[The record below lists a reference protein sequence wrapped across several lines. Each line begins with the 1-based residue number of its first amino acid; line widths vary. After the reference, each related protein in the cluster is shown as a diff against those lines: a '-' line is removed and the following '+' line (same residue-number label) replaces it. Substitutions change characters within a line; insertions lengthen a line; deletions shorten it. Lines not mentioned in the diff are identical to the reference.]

1 MIAASAL
8 PRIPGDGLS
17 LAFREWNAEA
27 ESMPVVLLHG
37 VTGSSADWIAAAR
50 HLEGWR
56 TLALDAR
63 GHGQSDWDAGEG
75 YGGDQHFA
83 DVVSALEALEVERC
97 ILAGFS
103 MGGGVA
109 MMTAAAL
116 PDRVAGVVVAD
127 TYPDPRMTPGSRR
140 IAGWIAACQGSAGW
154 FDPAIARQF
163 SNRLAAGQDD
173 RLDLWPMWEAISSPA
188 LIVRGAHSD
197 VLPAPVAEEM
207 LRRQPRA
214 SLATIPGVAHGL
226 PYLRP
231 RELAESIN
239 AFAATLDAPQAA
251 PGARVRQEIV
261 G

>member
-1 MIAASAL
+1 MSTSSL
-8 PRIPGDGLS
+8 PRTLGDGLS
-17 LAFREWNAEA
+17 LAFREWNAGA
-27 ESMPVVLLHG
+27 ESIPLVLLHG
-37 VTGSSADWIAAAR
+37 VTGSSADWIATAR
-50 HLEGWR
+50 NLGER
-56 TLALDAR
+56 RIIALDAR
-63 GHGQSDWDAGEG
+63 GHGQSDWDPGEG

-83 DVVSALEALEVERC
+83 DLVSALDTLELERC

-109 MMTAAAL
+109 MITAAAL

-163 SNRLAAGQDD
+163 NTRLAAGEED
-173 RLDLWPMWEAISSPA
+173 RLDLWPMWESISCPA

-197 VLPAPVAEEM
+197 VLPGPVANEM
-207 LRRQPRA
+207 VTRQPRA
-214 SLATIPGVAHGL
+214 MLETIPGVAHGL

-231 RELAESIN
+231 RELAGSIA
-239 AFAATLDAPQAA
+239 AFATTVEAPPA
-251 PGARVRQEIV
+251 GTGGRVRQEIV